1 MTTISDQYTAE
12 RRARL
17 AAFQRPIRRWSMPL
31 WYGINILIWAG
42 ALVLWTLTAIKL
54 TR

>member
-1 MTTISDQYTAE
+1 MTTISDQFTAE

-17 AAFQRPIRRWSMPL
+17 ATFQRPSRRWSMPL
-31 WYGINILIWAG
+31 WYGINVLIWAG
-42 ALVLWTLTAIKL
+42 ALTLWTWTAIEL

>member
-17 AAFQRPIRRWSMPL
+17 AAFQRPSRRWSMPL
-31 WYGINILIWAG
+31 WHGINILIWAG
-42 ALVLWTLTAIKL
+42 ALTIWTWTAIEL

>member
-31 WYGINILIWAG
+31 WHGINILIWAG
-42 ALVLWTLTAIKL
+42 AIVLWILTAIEL